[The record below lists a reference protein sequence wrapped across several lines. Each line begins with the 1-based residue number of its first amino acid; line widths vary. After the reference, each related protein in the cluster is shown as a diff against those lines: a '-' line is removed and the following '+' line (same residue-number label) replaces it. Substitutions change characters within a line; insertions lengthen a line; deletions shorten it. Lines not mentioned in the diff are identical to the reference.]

1 MTTCPTTTIG
11 QALSYCAEGPY
22 GFDAPLNIG
31 ELVDPS
37 ITDIFVQVEN
47 LATGRTSFHVNTAT
61 LPVVSI
67 DHPAG
72 LSPGQMYRI
81 SIVKDMAT
89 EVMFRPYTL
98 VGNAYAIGTVQ
109 TDAVTVNLRKIVDG
123 NGDIFKP
130 AEQWVNI

>member
-1 MTTCPTTTIG
+1 VIPCTNTTIA
-11 QALSYCAEGPY
+11 QHLSYCAEAPY
-22 GFDAPLNIG
+22 GFDAILNIG
-31 ELVDPS
+31 QLVDPT

-47 LATGRTSFHVNTAT
+47 LATGRTSFHVNTAA
-61 LPVVSI
+61 LPLVAI

-89 EVMFRPYTL
+89 EVMFRPYVL
-98 VGNAYAIGTVQ
+98 SSNAYAIGTVEV
-109 TDAVTVNLRKIVDG
+109 DAVHVNMRKIVDG

-130 AEQWVNI
+130 QEQWVNV